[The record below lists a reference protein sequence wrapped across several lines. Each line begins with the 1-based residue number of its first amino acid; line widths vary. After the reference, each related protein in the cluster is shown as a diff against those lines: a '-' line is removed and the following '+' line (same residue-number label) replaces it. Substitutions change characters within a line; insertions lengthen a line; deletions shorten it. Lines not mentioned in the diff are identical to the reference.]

1 MGNAQ
6 QALSA
11 VAGGVIGFFIGGP
24 AGAIAGLQYGLL
36 AGALLF
42 PTQLPGVQGPR
53 LEDFETLH
61 ADPGAPVYVGW
72 GTFVVPGFRMYL
84 GEPKEIATT
93 EEVGGKG
100 GPSQEVTTYTYLQTL
115 ALGLCEG
122 PIEGVR
128 RIWENGELVYDAR
141 EQQEGEST
149 AEYDARIAK
158 SAEYWQTLTLYLG
171 TEDQTPDPTLEL
183 ELGAGNVPAFRG
195 LAYIVFPDRQLRAD
209 QANRHPAFKIEIAA
223 AEKPVAKRTTR
234 VVFTT
239 EATWNVWVVPAGVT
253 KIDMLLVG
261 GGGGSTND
269 GLASPRGGGGGGGVL
284 TIFDVPVTPGS
295 SIMVWVGAGG
305 QNELGTWPSTPGRGE
320 TTRVVIGSTTYEAGG
335 GGASNQMVLTLRDG
349 LPENGNGCGGDML
362 FPSVLAPGTGTGDGH
377 PGGAAWASFSPET
390 VHLSASGG
398 GGGAGGPGEDAQP
411 GVGGAGGPG
420 LIPPHNLAPW
430 GTDIG
435 EGGYFGGGGGGRNF
449 GADTWTNAPN
459 GVGGGAP
466 NTGGGGNGGE
476 PGNFGVPGYSGI
488 VVFIYETPEEE
499 S

>member
-141 EQQEGEST
+141 EQQESEST

-239 EATWNVWVVPAGVT
+239 VATPIVWVVPAGVT

-261 GGGGSTND
+261 GGGGGTSQ
-269 GLASPRGGGGGGGVL
+269 GVALARGGGGGGGVL

-295 SIMVWVGAGG
+295 SITVNVGAGG
-305 QNELGTWPSTPGRGE
+305 QNELGGGPSAGQI
-320 TTRVVIGSTTYEAGG
+320 TTVVIGSTTYEAGG
-335 GGASNQMVLTLRDG
+335 GGASDQLGTTRRDG
-349 LPENGNGCGGDML
+349 WPENGNGCGGDSL
-362 FPSVLAPGTGTGDGH
+362 FFSVFAPGTGKGDGH
-377 PGGAAWASFSPET
+377 PGGAAWASET
-390 VHLSASGG
+390 FNLNASGG

-420 LIPPHNLAPW
+420 LIPPHNLAQW

-435 EGGYFGGGGGGRNF
+435 EGGYFGGGGGGRNIIT
-449 GADTWTNAPN
+449 AETWTNAPN

-466 NTGGGGNGGE
+466 NTGGGGHAGE
-476 PGNFGVPGYSGI
+476 PGNPGVPGYSGI